1 MLLMIVCINI
11 SKIYSISTKD
21 LSHEKHP
28 YIHICKHE
36 KHSFLNIES
45 WLEKLLLFWS
55 RGLNE
60 WIGMF
65 RLNGI
70 KKKEQSTPHDW
81 KGCDLYIKHLGPLS
95 WFTWPLRT
103 ETVYEI
109 MYLLTGYQI
118 LHFYV
123 FLGVEMKKCS
133 SLIHSRWSADKT

>member
-11 SKIYSISTKD
+11 SKFYSISTKD

-28 YIHICKHE
+28 YIHICKH
-36 KHSFLNIES
+36 SFLNIES
-45 WLEKLLLFWS
+45 WLEKLLLFWL

-60 WIGMF
+60 WIGVF

-70 KKKEQSTPHDW
+70 KKKRAINSTW
-81 KGCDLYIKHLGPLS
+81 LKRM
-95 WFTWPLRT
+95 WFIHQAFGAAVM
-103 ETVYEI
+103 VYLASQNRNRI
-109 MYLLTGYQI
+109 WNNVSLNWVSNSTFLC
-118 LHFYV
+118 